1 METPFPPVP
10 PLPVWDGFCF
20 GQTPEVPRDSVS
32 QGLLCN
38 DLFYHVSPGLATGRH
53 TFGIVS
59 YGIAISLRPAQ
70 EKDVRS
76 RVSRVKAG
84 LSRRTFQKGTL
95 FLMGKKVPARPAEGY
110 VSRNASG
117 CLWVTV
123 LSPSVPFSRPRRI
136 PAHRIPSSK
145 DLCGRS
151 GRHRARKQT
160 AGRRPQESS
169 STTYRVQFPWG

>member
-20 GQTPEVPRDSVS
+20 GQAPEVPGFRITGSAL
-32 QGLLCN
+32 QRFILPR
-38 DLFYHVSPGLATGRH
+38 FPGLGNGQAYVRYRLLWNRNFSQAGA
-53 TFGIVS
+53 G
-59 YGIAISLRPAQ
+59 
-70 EKDVRS
+70 KDVRN

-110 VSRNASG
+110 ASRNASG

-136 PAHRIPSSK
+136 PAHRIPSST